1 MEVPSSSI
9 VLANTEVKNVL
20 EESDGKW
27 GCCVKL
33 SRHNFTIL
41 IWTWYPCTSL
51 QHKTC
56 LPSWLHTLL
65 KQPCTRGFVT
75 FKPHGDPNRYACF
88 HHFVEPRNEN
98 RAHWALA
105 SDMLCTMCSI
115 CMFGIYYCIRNG
127 VTKPPNGTSMYMY
140 ICNKAFPQYVLL
152 HYIISPRTDTTVWM

>member
-88 HHFVEPRNEN
+88 RHFVEPRNEN

-105 SDMLCTMCSI
+105 SDMQFVEIRHCSEDVSSYS
-115 CMFGIYYCIRNG
+115 MFSKYSALSC
-127 VTKPPNGTSMYMY
+127 KMMTSFSNL
-140 ICNKAFPQYVLL
+140 IFQ
-152 HYIISPRTDTTVWM
+152 